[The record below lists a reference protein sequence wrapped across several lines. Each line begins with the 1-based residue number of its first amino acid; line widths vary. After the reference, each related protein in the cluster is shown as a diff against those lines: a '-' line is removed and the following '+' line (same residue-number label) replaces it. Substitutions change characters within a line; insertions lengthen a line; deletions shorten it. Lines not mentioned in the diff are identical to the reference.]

1 MAIKD
6 LLTYAEEQWG
16 KLSSGQFNT
25 PNEVYQGSKRA
36 SPGLHAAIYTPGEMM
51 DRGVSGYGEDLGA
64 YAYDSSQSA
73 MRLGEQVWFGPK
85 EAARREAKRMELPAP
100 SYARQD
106 AAGPAPTPAPTPAPP
121 AEGGVSE
128 YASKY
133 ESVIRPSPSSP
144 ETPEVGKSKISE
156 YEESL
161 AKHGLMKRTDASGKV
176 TIEGSKG
183 GTEPINRVGPTA
195 AEQAESYASQIYG
208 AMREGRWIAPEHREW
223 LERYEGRRTA
233 TSMMKEET
241 NREAFKGMAAARIT
255 AEAAK
260 DSAKINAF
268 MQKTIAEIQE
278 QGLTDRNAA
287 NMRTELARINAALLR
302 GYSEAQGR
310 DLSESQAALGV
321 RSAELVL
328 EASGKF
334 KGRKL
339 DRAMAEIETGI
350 AVMMADPQ
358 MRQVVLRDYRR
369 AYDEFAKEAEAGTLT
384 QTVQDL
390 IAGRMPQAL

>member
-1 MAIKD
+1 M
-6 LLTYAEEQWG
+6 
-16 KLSSGQFNT
+16 
-25 PNEVYQGSKRA
+25 
-36 SPGLHAAIYTPGEMM
+36 SPA
-51 DRGVSGYGEDLGA
+51 DR
-64 YAYDSSQSA
+64 
-73 MRLGEQVWFGPK
+73 
-85 EAARREAKRMELPAP
+85 EAAA
-100 SYARQD
+100 
-106 AAGPAPTPAPTPAPP
+106 APTPAPPSMLARP

-144 ETPEVGKSKISE
+144 ETPAVGKSKISE

-161 AKHGLMKRTDASGKV
+161 AKHGLMKRTDADGKV
-176 TIEGSKG
+176 TIRGSKG

-358 MRQVVLRDYRR
+358 MRQVVLSDYRR